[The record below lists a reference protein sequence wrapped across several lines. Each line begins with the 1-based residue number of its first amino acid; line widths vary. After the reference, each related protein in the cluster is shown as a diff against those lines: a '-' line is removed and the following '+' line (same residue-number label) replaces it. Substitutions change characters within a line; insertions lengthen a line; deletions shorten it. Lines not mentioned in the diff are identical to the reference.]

1 MVTDSRVDIKFFAIC
16 FAKLFY
22 EVKDIVDRVG
32 TNPNL
37 TSQELK
43 KWFDKKM
50 EEVEKQVAPVK
61 GNLLE
66 QQIDKFGEFK
76 PYGPT

>member
-1 MVTDSRVDIKFFAIC
+1 
-16 FAKLFY
+16 
-22 EVKDIVDRVG
+22 
-32 TNPNL
+32 
-37 TSQELK
+37 
-43 KWFDKKM
+43 M